1 MLSRRSLLALLPAT
15 AALAAA
21 GARAATEAPRQLR
34 IGTQKGE
41 PVLVAARKNRS
52 LETLL
57 EPLGVEVSYIEF
69 QFGPPILEAMRV
81 GSIDIGATGDAPPV
95 FAQAAHS
102 DLVYF
107 ATRPDNGDSSAILLP
122 PGSTLQTLHDLKGK
136 RVAFGRGS
144 SAHNLTIA
152 ALEKAGLS
160 YGDIQPI
167 TLSPADATAA
177 FEHGDI
183 DAWTIWD
190 PYYALTEARPVVRVL
205 ASTKDITPQ
214 NSFYLATR
222 DFATRYGDVLTKV
235 VQELGRVGAWGD
247 AHRDEVAR
255 MLTAQTGVPLDAWT
269 RSVNRASF
277 RTVPIDDRVLGEQQQ
292 VADRF
297 YGLRII
303 PAPVNVHDYA
313 WHASS

>member
-1 MLSRRSLLALLPAT
+1 M
-15 AALAAA
+15 AAFAAV
-21 GARAATEAPRQLR
+21 ARAAIEAPKHLR

-81 GSIDIGATGDAPPV
+81 GSLDIGATGDAPPI

-102 DLVYF
+102 DLVYI
-107 ATRPDNGDSSAILLP
+107 AARPDNGDSSAILLP
-122 PGSTLQTLHDLKGK
+122 PGSKIETLPDLKGK

-152 ALEKAGLS
+152 ALERAGLS
-160 YGDIQPI
+160 YGDIQPV
-167 TLSPADATAA
+167 TLAPADAAAA

-190 PYYALTEARPVVRVL
+190 PYYAITEGRPGVRVL
-205 ASTKDITPQ
+205 ATTKDITPQ

-222 DFATRYGDVLTKV
+222 DYATRYGEVLTKV
-235 VQELGRVGAWGD
+235 VQELGRVGAWCD

-255 MLTAQTGVPLDAWT
+255 LLTAQTGVPLDAWT
-269 RSVNRASF
+269 RAANRASF
-277 RTVPIDDRVLGEQQQ
+277 RSVPIDRAVLAQQQQ

-303 PAPVNVHDYA
+303 PSAVTVSDYA
-313 WHASS
+313 WHVSS